1 MAGSKILWM
10 VREPHRAARCLLLTF
25 TVGLVQPLQA
35 ALTLEE
41 AVTIARDNDPWL
53 KGSELRES
61 ALLAESS
68 AAGTLPDP
76 VVSVGVANL
85 PTDSWDFDQEA
96 MTQFKVGVMQ
106 RFPRG
111 DSRELER
118 RRLEILG
125 SGHPHQR
132 SDRRARLAVN
142 ISQLWLEAYRARETI
157 RLIEHDRELFEH
169 LVDVAQSSYASALGR
184 TRQQDLVRAQ
194 LELTRLED
202 RLAMLRERWEMSR
215 SRLGEWLLSTPGNVS
230 TASPRGELELA
241 ATLPHIDL
249 LQPQLYRGEE
259 DVPPQVLASLLKRHP
274 AILNID
280 SRIDASRTGIELAE
294 QKYRPQWSVN
304 ASYGY
309 REDDPMGNDRA
320 DFFSVGVAFD
330 LPLFTS
336 RRQDQQVQ
344 SAVASSEALRTEK
357 SLALRKM
364 MASFEA
370 QRARLRRL
378 DERRVLYRERL
389 LEEMQEQAEASLT
402 AYTSDD
408 GDFSEVVRA
417 RIAELNA
424 RVEALDIDIDRLQT
438 ISQLNYFFA
447 GAERN
452 AGGESS

>member
-1 MAGSKILWM
+1 
-10 VREPHRAARCLLLTF
+10 
-25 TVGLVQPLQA
+25 
-35 ALTLEE
+35 
-41 AVTIARDNDPWL
+41 
-53 KGSELRES
+53 
-61 ALLAESS
+61 
-68 AAGTLPDP
+68 
-76 VVSVGVANL
+76 
-85 PTDSWDFDQEA
+85 
-96 MTQFKVGVMQ
+96 
-106 RFPRG
+106 
-111 DSRELER
+111 
-118 RRLEILG
+118 
-125 SGHPHQR
+125 
-132 SDRRARLAVN
+132 
-142 ISQLWLEAYRARETI
+142 
-157 RLIEHDRELFEH
+157 
-169 LVDVAQSSYASALGR
+169 
-184 TRQQDLVRAQ
+184 
-194 LELTRLED
+194 
-202 RLAMLRERWEMSR
+202 
-215 SRLGEWLLSTPGNVS
+215 
-230 TASPRGELELA
+230 
-241 ATLPHIDL
+241 
-249 LQPQLYRGEE
+249 
-259 DVPPQVLASLLKRHP
+259 
-274 AILNID
+274 
-280 SRIDASRTGIELAE
+280 
-294 QKYRPQWSVN
+294 
-304 ASYGY
+304 
-309 REDDPMGNDRA
+309 MGNDRA